1 MNQQTSNPWYKE
13 TWAWFLLGILG
24 LGVAHGTTLLVV
36 ALNHKPSMVVDNYYH
51 AGKGINTSLERER
64 FASELGIKAAFVL
77 QPNDE
82 QVELQL
88 SGDSQPA
95 VLTLNLISPAR
106 DEDDRKVILQP
117 VDSNGLYRGL
127 LQENIQGRRYV
138 ELIGMQNGQD
148 WRLLE
153 EIDDLK

>member
-88 SGDSQPA
+88 SREPRAYPKLVIHRKPDSLFDYQYEDFEITDYDPHPHIKAPVA
-95 VLTLNLISPAR
+95 V
-106 DEDDRKVILQP
+106 
-117 VDSNGLYRGL
+117 
-127 LQENIQGRRYV
+127 
-138 ELIGMQNGQD
+138 
-148 WRLLE
+148 
-153 EIDDLK
+153 